1 MRSRS
6 GTIRLIESE
15 HRLDKLRGYAAVDFE
30 HTTERRSE
38 NG

>member
-15 HRLDKLRGYAAVDFE
+15 HRLDKLRQYAAVDFD
-30 HTTERRSE
+30 HATDLGS
-38 NG
+38 